1 MTTVLVTHVGEF
13 FRQVSTW
20 PTSKLLAVSA
30 LSGITSHIVFF
41 VHGELDRAAK
51 QIFFGLLLAPTSILA
66 IFISLG
72 IPFLEAS
79 ITTATIWTSFLS
91 GLAISILTYRLF
103 FHPLRKFP
111 GPVLARTTKWW
122 GAFKT
127 AGKLQNHY
135 LVRDLHQKYGDFVR
149 IGESPPCSRSCCCIL
164 TDFNPA
170 RPQRAFDQ

>member
-1 MTTVLVTHVGEF
+1 MTTVLATHVGEF

-20 PTSKLLAVSA
+20 PTSKLLAVTA
-30 LSGITSHIVFF
+30 VSGVTSHIVFF
-41 VHGELDRAAK
+41 VHGELDRAAP
-51 QIFFGLLLAPTSILA
+51 QILFGLLLAPASILA

-72 IPFLEAS
+72 IPLLEAS
-79 ITTATIWTSFLS
+79 ATTATIWTSFLS

-122 GAFKT
+122 GALKT
-127 AGKLQNHY
+127 AGTLQNHY

-149 IGESPPCSRSCCCIL
+149 IGESPPFSISCCYIL

-170 RPQRAFDQ
+170 RSQRALDQ